1 MLLACY
7 PVNLCQL
14 PPVTTRV
21 LTAPIELLPQQDTS
35 MKIDREERAFCLQ
48 TRHDF
53 CLTLDSKL
61 RTEQMNHAKCIF
73 PIILVSSPA
82 LWCEVMV
89 TRWILLRSQPLR
101 STSRSVMRRAF
112 FQELNTRPTSEQTI
126 CVGTNGK
133 CLIDTTHGPTPYS
146 LSYSVIP

>member
-1 MLLACY
+1 LAKRGEVVLFVEGAGRGAVVMGEVGGGAVANQPKWRSQSSLENWNFPPLRRHPAQTRTRLCSRLGFNWRELSWIRVHVLLACY

-61 RTEQMNHAKCIF
+61 RTE
-73 PIILVSSPA
+73 
-82 LWCEVMV
+82 
-89 TRWILLRSQPLR
+89 
-101 STSRSVMRRAF
+101 
-112 FQELNTRPTSEQTI
+112 
-126 CVGTNGK
+126 
-133 CLIDTTHGPTPYS
+133 
-146 LSYSVIP
+146 